1 MDSEACFHCFFGIKG
16 RFAGELFVTIK
27 KLVGSGKP
35 EVSPVG
41 NCGARAPAYPLP
53 ACCGSS
59 ALGIVLLFSQGGFG
73 FCHGIRLF
81 SCGWKLLSVL
91 SLPFSKMVFIPSGVI

>member
-1 MDSEACFHCFFGIKG
+1 MESGDITEGKCESRLGWTRKPAFFFFGIKG

-41 NCGARAPAYPLP
+41 NCGAGAPAFPLP
-53 ACCGSS
+53 ASCGSS
-59 ALGIVLLFSQGGFG
+59 ALGIVLLFSRWF
-73 FCHGIRLF
+73 
-81 SCGWKLLSVL
+81 WLLSWYSFV
-91 SLPFSKMVFIPSGVI
+91 